1 MPPSPW
7 PFLDHP
13 GPLAFAHQG
22 GGAEHPE
29 NTMVAFE
36 HAVSL
41 GYRYLETDVHA
52 TADGVLVAFHD
63 DDLDRMTDH
72 SGRIEDLP
80 WSLVRQARV
89 AGVHP
94 IPRLEDLLGTWPEV
108 RINIDPKHDAA
119 VAPLAE
125 VLRRTGAVPRV
136 AVGAFSDRR
145 LARLGALVGPGLC
158 RSLGPFGVARLWLAA
173 RGLPTW
179 RLPAACVQVPVSTR
193 GVTVIDSHFVEE
205 SHDRGLQVHIWT
217 IDDPDEMRRLL
228 DLGVDGLM
236 TDRPTVLK
244 AVLEERSQWT
254 PAP

>member
-1 MPPSPW
+1 MPPSSW

-52 TADGVLVAFHD
+52 TADGVVVAFHD

-80 WSLVRQARV
+80 WSIVRQARV
-89 AGVHP
+89 AGDHA
-94 IPRLEDLLGTWPEV
+94 IPLLEDLLGTWPEV

-119 VAPLAE
+119 VGPLAE
-125 VLRRTGAVPRV
+125 VLRRTGSVSRV
-136 AVGAFSDRR
+136 AVGSFSERR
-145 LARLGALVGPGLC
+145 LAQLGRTVGPELC

-173 RGLPTW
+173 RGLPPW
-179 RLPAACVQVPVSTR
+179 RLPAACVQIPVSAR
-193 GVTVIDSHFVEE
+193 GVIVTDAQLVEE
-205 SHDRGLQVHIWT
+205 AHQRGLQVHVWT
-217 IDDPDEMRRLL
+217 VDEPDEVQRLL

-244 AVLEERSQWT
+244 AVLEGRGQWRT
-254 PAP
+254 G